1 MRRFGHSERE
11 RHPNGEGPGSVG
23 THGFQGACGDP
34 GGLGPPP
41 GAPIRTAWIA
51 GRIGLAFVDESMGV
65 GALSTCPTGGPL
77 DPVGVHDPAFFAG
90 SPGHPHHIH
99 SLTALEA
106 LDVSDRPF
114 IWDL

>member
-1 MRRFGHSERE
+1 MRRVRGERHSERE
-11 RHPNGEGPGSVG
+11 RHPNGEGSSHLGSDAG
-23 THGFQGACGDP
+23 AFACGDP

-51 GRIGLAFVDESMGV
+51 GRIGLAFVDES
-65 GALSTCPTGGPL
+65 GGGGDL
-77 DPVGVHDPAFFAG
+77 GNFSSVPVRIPDNHAG
-90 SPGHPHHIH
+90 HLHAPHHVHH

-106 LDVSDRPF
+106 LDVNDRPF